1 MRWLNR
7 IRSAIRNLLNGRKMS
22 RDLDEEIRAHVEL
35 MAEEKMA
42 KGMKPDEARRE
53 SRMEAGGIEQVK
65 ENVRSNRAGAWL
77 DVLAQDVRF
86 GIRVLIKNPGFTL
99 VAVLALALGIGANTA
114 MFSIVNSVLLRPL
127 PYAQPERLVK
137 LWTRFT
143 NIGLPDDQNWISA
156 PEFRDI
162 TELNKSLSD
171 LAAFTN
177 VNFNITTSGTANRVL
192 GAQVSPGFFAIL
204 GVNAERGRVFAKEE
218 GEKGHDTVLLLS
230 HGLWERRFG
239 ADPGITGKQ
248 IIANGQSFTVVGVLP
263 AGFDYP
269 NQSEMWSPLSFAPSD
284 LTPDNRGN
292 HQYEMIGRL
301 KPGVAF
307 GQARADLDLV
317 GREMTQQHGEYPYA
331 KFDFTVTAMP
341 LIQDIA
347 GDVKQP
353 LWILMTAVALVLL
366 IACANLAGLLLV
378 RATSR
383 EREIAIRI
391 ALGAGGRRIVRQL
404 ITESLLLSLLGGVI
418 GMILAPIALRM
429 LEQSNAVAL
438 PRVVGTQIDLPV
450 LLFTTALSLATG
462 VLFGILPA
470 LQVIRDVNC
479 TALREGGRSQT
490 VGASSRRL
498 RRLLVTGE
506 TAIALILLVS
516 AGLLFKS
523 FVRVLEV
530 NPGFRADGVLKM
542 TTALPPEKYATD
554 EQVAAFFRQ
563 ALERIKQL
571 PGVDSAGFLDTIPLG
586 DGNES
591 GTVTVDTQSVPLDR
605 TAFEADQRAV
615 TPGLFKTLGIP
626 LLRGRDFSEGDTATT
641 TPVAVIDETM
651 AELYWP
657 GQDPI
662 GKRVHRG
669 GGGSKSPWRTIV
681 GEVGHVRY
689 RTLEARSRT
698 ELYMPEEQVAAS
710 TMSIL
715 VHTSSDPLA
724 LASSVEKAIQAIDPD
739 QPVYRVRT
747 MTQVMA
753 ESVARRKLGAT
764 LLGVFAGLALLLS
777 VLGIYGVIAFDA
789 AQRTNEIGIRVALGA
804 QRISII
810 QLMLSDGLRP
820 VLIGIVTGL
829 AGGAICGRLIRSMLF
844 DARPLDGFVL
854 IGVALM
860 MAAVACLACLLPAWR
875 AARLDPMNA
884 LRYE

>member
-7 IRSAIRNLLNGRKMS
+7 TRSAVRNLANGTKQS

-35 MAEEKMA
+35 LAEEKMA
-42 KGMKPDEARRE
+42 NGMEPGQARRE
-53 SRMEAGGIEQVK
+53 AKIEAGGIEQVK
-65 ENVRSNRAGAWL
+65 ESVSSNRAGAWL

-86 GIRVLIKNPGFTL
+86 GVRMLLRNPGFTL

-127 PYAQPERLVK
+127 PYSQPDRLVK
-137 LWTRFT
+137 VWTRFT
-143 NIGLPDDQNWISA
+143 NIGLPQDQNWVSP

-162 TELNKSLSD
+162 TELNKSLTD

-177 VNFNITTSGTANRVL
+177 VNFNVTTSGTPNRVF
-192 GAQVSPGFFAIL
+192 GAQVSPSFFTIL

-218 GEKGHDTVLLLS
+218 GEKGHDNVLLLS
-230 HGLWERRFG
+230 HGVWERRFG
-239 ADPGITGKQ
+239 SDPEITGKQ

-269 NQSEMWSPLSFAPSD
+269 NQSEMWSPLSFAPDD
-284 LTPDNRGN
+284 LAPNNRGN
-292 HQYEMIGRL
+292 HGLEVIGRL
-301 KPGVAF
+301 KPGVTLA
-307 GQARADLDLV
+307 QARADLDLV
-317 GREMTQQHGEYPYA
+317 GGEMTRQHGEYPYS
-331 KFDFTVTAMP
+331 KFDFTVTLMA
-341 LIQDIA
+341 LIQDVA
-347 GDVKQP
+347 GDVQQP

-391 ALGAGGRRIVRQL
+391 ALGAGGRRILRQM

-418 GMILAPIALRM
+418 GMILAPLALR
-429 LEQSNAVAL
+429 LLAQSNAVAL

-450 LLFTTALSLATG
+450 LLFTTALSLVTG

-523 FVRVLEV
+523 FIHVLEV
-530 NPGFRADGVLKM
+530 NPGFRAEGVLKM
-542 TTALPPEKYATD
+542 TTALPPEKYAKD

-563 ALERIKQL
+563 ALERITLL

-591 GTVTVDTQSVPLDR
+591 GTVTVDTQSVPVEK

-626 LLRGRDFSEGDTATT
+626 LLRGRDFNEGDTAAS

-698 ELYMPEEQVAAS
+698 ELYMPEDQVAAS

-715 VHTSSDPLA
+715 VHTTGDPLA
-724 LASSVEKAIQAIDPD
+724 LASSVQKEIQGIDPD

-753 ESVARRKLGAT
+753 ESVARRRLGAT
-764 LLGVFAGLALLLS
+764 LLGVFAALAMLLS
-777 VLGIYGVIAFDA
+777 VLGIYGVIAFDV
-789 AQRTNEIGIRVALGA
+789 AQRTNEIGIRIALGA
-804 QRISII
+804 QRSSVM

-820 VLIGIVTGL
+820 VLVGILVGL
-829 AGGAICGRLIRSMLF
+829 VGGAICGRLIRTMLF
-844 DARPLDGFVL
+844 DARPLDPLVL
-854 IGVALM
+854 VGVALA
-860 MAAVACLACLLPAWR
+860 MAAVACAACLFPAWR
-875 AARLDPMNA
+875 AARLSPMTA

>member
-429 LEQSNAVAL
+429 LAQSNAVAL

-626 LLRGRDFSEGDTATT
+626 LLRGRDFSEGDTATS

-715 VHTSSDPLA
+715 VHTSGDPLA
-724 LASSVEKAIQAIDPD
+724 LASSVEKEIQAIDPD

-777 VLGIYGVIAFDA
+777 VLGIYGVIAFDV

-829 AGGAICGRLIRSMLF
+829 VGGAICGRLIRSMLF

-854 IGVALM
+854 IGVALV
-860 MAAVACLACLLPAWR
+860 MAAVACMACLFPAWR

>member
-1 MRWLNR
+1 MRWLNKT
-7 IRSAIRNLLNGRKMS
+7 RSAVRNLANGKKQS

-35 MAEEKMA
+35 LAEEKMA
-42 KGMKPDEARRE
+42 KGMDPEQARRE
-53 SRMEAGGIEQVK
+53 AKIEAGGIEQLK
-65 ENVRSNRAGAWL
+65 ETVHSNRAGAWL

-86 GIRVLIKNPGFTL
+86 GIRMLLRNPGFTL

-127 PYAQPERLVK
+127 PYSQPDRLVK
-137 LWTRFT
+137 VWTRFT
-143 NIGLPDDQNWISA
+143 NIGLPQDQNWISA

-162 TELNKSLSD
+162 AELNKSLTD
-171 LAAFTN
+171 IAAFTN
-177 VNFNITTSGTANRVL
+177 VNFNVTTSGTANRVL
-192 GAQVSPGFFAIL
+192 GAQVSPSFFTIL

-218 GEKGHDTVLLLS
+218 GEKGHDNVLLLS
-230 HGLWERRFG
+230 HGVWERRFG
-239 ADPGITGKQ
+239 SDPDITGKQ

-269 NQSEMWSPLSFAPSD
+269 NQSEMWQPLSFAPDD
-284 LTPDNRGN
+284 LAPNNRGN
-292 HQYEMIGRL
+292 HGLEVIGRL
-301 KPGVAF
+301 KPGVTLS
-307 GQARADLDLV
+307 QARADLELV
-317 GREMTQQHGEYPYA
+317 GGEMTRQHGEYPYA
-331 KFDFTVTAMP
+331 KFDFTVTLMP

-347 GDVKQP
+347 GDVQQP

-383 EREIAIRI
+383 EREVAIRI
-391 ALGAGGRRIVRQL
+391 ALGAGGRRILRQM
-404 ITESLLLSLLGGVI
+404 ITESLLLSLLGGII
-418 GMILAPIALRM
+418 GMILAPLALRM
-429 LEQSNAVAL
+429 LAQSNAVAL

-450 LLFTTALSLATG
+450 LLFTTALSLVTG
-462 VLFGILPA
+462 ILFGILPA

-523 FVRVLEV
+523 FIRVLAV
-530 NPGFRADGVLKM
+530 NPGFRAEGVLKM
-542 TTALPPEKYATD
+542 TTALPPEKYAKD

-563 ALERIKQL
+563 ALERIQRL

-586 DGNES
+586 DGNSS
-591 GTVTVDTQSVPLDR
+591 GTVTVDTQSVPPDK

-626 LLRGRDFSEGDTATT
+626 LLRGRDFNEGDTATS

-651 AELYWP
+651 ADLYWP

-662 GKRVHRG
+662 GKRLHIG

-698 ELYMPEEQVAAS
+698 EVYMPEEQVAFQ

-715 VHTSSDPLA
+715 VHTTGDPLA
-724 LASSVEKAIQAIDPD
+724 LASSVQKEIQAIDPD

-753 ESVARRKLGAT
+753 ESVARRRLGAT
-764 LLGVFAGLALLLS
+764 LLGVFASLAMLLS
-777 VLGIYGVIAFDA
+777 VLGIYGVIAFDV
-789 AQRTNEIGIRVALGA
+789 AQRTNEIGIRIALGA
-804 QRISII
+804 QRSSVI

-820 VLIGIVTGL
+820 VLVGILVGL
-829 AGGAICGRLIRSMLF
+829 VGGAICGRLIRTMLF
-844 DARPLDGFVL
+844 DARPLDPLVL
-854 IGVALM
+854 VGVALA
-860 MAAVACLACLLPAWR
+860 MAAVACAACLFPAWR
-875 AARLDPMNA
+875 AARLSPMSA

>member
-1 MRWLNR
+1 MRWLKR
-7 IRSAIRNLLNGRKMS
+7 TRSAVRNLTNGTKHN

-35 MAEEKMA
+35 LAEEKMA
-42 KGMKPDEARRE
+42 KGMDPEQARRE
-53 SRMEAGGIEQVK
+53 AKIEAGGIEQVK
-65 ENVRSNRAGAWL
+65 EAVSSNRAGAWL
-77 DVLAQDVRF
+77 DVLSQDVRF
-86 GIRVLIKNPGFTL
+86 GIRMLLRNPGFTL

-127 PYAQPERLVK
+127 PYAQPDRLVK
-137 LWTRFT
+137 VWTRFT
-143 NIGLPDDQNWISA
+143 NIGLPQDQNWISA

-162 TELNKSLSD
+162 TELNKSLID
-171 LAAFTN
+171 IAAFTN
-177 VNFNITTSGTANRVL
+177 VNFNVTTSGTANRML
-192 GAQVSPGFFAIL
+192 GAQVSPSFFTIL

-218 GEKGHDTVLLLS
+218 GEKGHDNVLLLS
-230 HGLWERRFG
+230 HGVWERRFG
-239 ADPGITGKQ
+239 SDPQITGKQ

-269 NQSEMWSPLSFAPSD
+269 NQSEMWSPLSFAPDD
-284 LTPDNRGN
+284 LAPNNRGN
-292 HQYEMIGRL
+292 HGLEVIGKL
-301 KPGVAF
+301 KPGVTLA
-307 GQARADLDLV
+307 QARADLDLV
-317 GREMTQQHGEYPYA
+317 GGEMTRQHGEYPYG
-331 KFDFTVTAMP
+331 KFDFTVTLMP

-347 GDVKQP
+347 GDVQQP

-378 RATSR
+378 RATAR

-391 ALGAGGRRIVRQL
+391 ALGAGGRRILRQM

-418 GMILAPIALRM
+418 GMVLAPLALRM
-429 LEQSNAVAL
+429 LAQSNAVAL

-450 LLFTTALSLATG
+450 LLFTTALSLVTG
-462 VLFGILPA
+462 ILFGILPA

-523 FVRVLEV
+523 FIRVLEV
-530 NPGFRADGVLKM
+530 NPGFRAEGVLKM
-542 TTALPPEKYATD
+542 TTALPPEKYAKD

-563 ALERIKQL
+563 ALERIKRL

-586 DGNES
+586 DGNAS
-591 GTVTVDTQSVPLDR
+591 GTVTVDTQSVPPDK

-626 LLRGRDFSEGDTATT
+626 LLRGRDFNEGDIATS
-641 TPVAVIDETM
+641 TPVAIIDETM

-657 GQDPI
+657 GQDPL
-662 GKRVHRG
+662 GKRIRMG

-715 VHTSSDPLA
+715 VHTTGDPLA
-724 LASSVEKAIQAIDPD
+724 LASSVEKEIQASDPD

-753 ESVARRKLGAT
+753 ESVARRRLGAT
-764 LLGVFAGLALLLS
+764 LLAVFAALAMLLS
-777 VLGIYGVIAFDA
+777 VLGIYGVIAFDV
-789 AQRTNEIGIRVALGA
+789 AQRTNEIGIRIALGA
-804 QRISII
+804 QRSSVM
-810 QLMLSDGLRP
+810 QLILSDGLRP
-820 VLIGIVTGL
+820 VLMGILAGL
-829 AGGAICGRLIRSMLF
+829 VGGAICGRLIRTMLF
-844 DARPLDGFVL
+844 DARPLDPLVL
-854 IGVALM
+854 VGVALA
-860 MAAVACLACLLPAWR
+860 MAAVACAACLFPAWR
-875 AARLDPMNA
+875 AARLSPMTA

>member
-7 IRSAIRNLLNGRKMS
+7 TRSAVRNLTNGTKQC

-35 MAEEKMA
+35 LAEEKMA
-42 KGMKPDEARRE
+42 KGMEPEQARRE
-53 SRMEAGGIEQVK
+53 ARIEAGGIEQVK
-65 ENVRSNRAGAWL
+65 ENVRSVRAGAWF

-86 GIRVLIKNPGFTL
+86 GIRVLVKNPGFTL

-127 PYAQPERLVK
+127 PYAQPDRLLKV
-137 LWTRFT
+137 WTRFT
-143 NIGLPDDQNWISA
+143 NIGLPDDRNWISA

-171 LAAFTN
+171 VAAFTN
-177 VNFNITTSGTANRVL
+177 VNFNVTTSGTANRVL
-192 GAQVSPGFFAIL
+192 GAQVSPSFFAIL

-218 GEKGHDTVLLLS
+218 GEKGHDNVLLLS

-239 ADPGITGKQ
+239 ADPAITGKQ
-248 IIANGQSFTVVGVLP
+248 IIANGQTLTVVGILP

-269 NQSEMWSPLSFAPSD
+269 NQSEMWSPLSFAPDD
-284 LTPDNRGN
+284 LSPNNRGN
-292 HQYEMIGRL
+292 HGLEMIGRL
-301 KPGVAF
+301 KPGLTLA
-307 GQARADLDLV
+307 QARADLDLV
-317 GREMTQQHGEYPYA
+317 GREMTRQHREYPYA
-331 KFDFTVTAMP
+331 KFDFTVTLMP

-378 RATSR
+378 RAAAR

-391 ALGAGGRRIVRQL
+391 ALGAGGRRILRQM

-418 GMILAPIALRM
+418 GMILAPLALR
-429 LEQSNAVAL
+429 LLAESNAVAL
-438 PRVVGTQIDLPV
+438 PRVVGTRIDLPE
-450 LLFTTALSLATG
+450 LLFTTALALVTG
-462 VLFGILPA
+462 ILFGILPT
-470 LQVIRDVNC
+470 LQVIRDINC

-523 FVRVLEV
+523 FIRVLEV
-530 NPGFRADGVLKM
+530 NPGFRTEGVLKM
-542 TTALPPEKYATD
+542 TTALPPEKYAKD
-554 EQVAAFFRQ
+554 EQVAAFYRQ
-563 ALERIKQL
+563 ALERISRL

-615 TPGLFKTLGIP
+615 TLGLFKTLGIP
-626 LLRGRDFSEGDTATT
+626 LLRGRDFNAGDTATSA
-641 TPVAVIDETM
+641 PVAMIDETM
-651 AELYWP
+651 AEKYWP

-662 GKRVHRG
+662 GKRLHTG
-669 GGGSKSPWRTIV
+669 GGGSKSPWRTVV

-689 RTLEARSRT
+689 RTLEANSRT
-698 ELYMPEEQVAAS
+698 ELYMPEEQVAAT

-715 VHTSSDPLA
+715 VHTTGDPLA
-724 LASSVEKAIQAIDPD
+724 LASSVEKEIQAIDPD

-753 ESVARRKLGAT
+753 ESVARRRLGAT
-764 LLGVFAGLALLLS
+764 LLSIFAALALLLS
-777 VLGIYGVIAFDA
+777 VLGIYGVIAFDV
-789 AQRTNEIGIRVALGA
+789 AQRTNEIGIRIALGA
-804 QRISII
+804 QRGSVI

-820 VLIGIVTGL
+820 VLMGILVGL
-829 AGGAICGRLIRSMLF
+829 VGGAVCGRLIRTMLF
-844 DARPLDGFVL
+844 DARPLDPLVL
-854 IGVALM
+854 VGVALA
-860 MAAVACLACLLPAWR
+860 MAAVACAACILPAWR
-875 AARLDPMNA
+875 AARLSPMTA